1 MKICWEKIICKK
13 QLEGKDLICYNYV
26 VAVGSFSSAGKEY
39 TMGKNLKGRE
49 CGNDLVYKHPMGGVR
64 YAKPVRAADDIH
76 VFTRSG

>member
-1 MKICWEKIICKK
+1 
-13 QLEGKDLICYNYV
+13 
-26 VAVGSFSSAGKEY
+26 
-39 TMGKNLKGRE
+39 MGKNLKGRE